1 MAIRVTQKNMYND
14 MVGQMQKNL
23 AGYMESVQQGSTQ
36 KKINRPSDDPAGT
49 YRVLTTRVDLT
60 NTAQYQENVDT
71 AKGWL
76 NLEDSVLAT
85 RVPTVLQDLITLAEQ
100 ASTGTYDKSQRA
112 IMADQARQHFG
123 TLLNLS
129 NTDFEGKSIF
139 AGHRYDQSAFEEG
152 LALTSW
158 DENWDKSIKGG
169 EYKLEGSSAKTVI
182 VQFTEDGP
190 LNGMPAWRW
199 SINGGDT
206 WTDGKYDTRKS
217 VDENGDP
224 VLDENGDPIVDENGK
239 PLLDENGEPIDI
251 PVLDKDGNVQI
262 AANGVIL
269 TVSKNMEVKAAE
281 TEDASGN
288 PTGAGAKNGTMLY
301 IRPAAIY
308 QGDDKDPPVDITQM
322 GTPAGLKASA
332 TGDFGKNLLVRVDS
346 DADLSTAGNEFTWSY
361 STDGGANWIT
371 AKGQTSGVNN
381 ALRLPVPGGYVD
393 IDATDVGNNILTA
406 GSQVM
411 VHPSRA
417 DLKFEVMKDT
427 FISVNSVGKDIFGG
441 YYEGKPALDGD
452 NNLFEVVGAFIGYL
466 EGNNQE
472 GAQKTLAALKV
483 AEKQI
488 LSAATSIGGKE
499 TRVSTAA
506 DVLSFQ
512 KLDQQERLSYVEDI
526 DLTELL
532 TKMTRQQ
539 LTYQTVLQSSSMI
552 MKLSLANY
560 V

>member
-1 MAIRVTQKNMYND
+1 M
-14 MVGQMQKNL
+14 
-23 AGYMESVQQGSTQ
+23 
-36 KKINRPSDDPAGT
+36 
-49 YRVLTTRVDLT
+49 LTTRIDLT

-76 NLEDSVLAT
+76 NLEDSVLST
-85 RVPTVLQDLITLAEQ
+85 RVPTVIQDLISLAEQ
-100 ASTGTYDKSQRA
+100 ASTGTYNASQRA
-112 IMADQARQHFG
+112 MMADQARQHFG
-123 TLLNLS
+123 SLLELA
-129 NTDFEGKSIF
+129 NTEFEGKSIF
-139 AGHRYDQSAFEEG
+139 AGHRYDYNAYEEG

-158 DENWDKSIKGG
+158 DENWDAAIKEGN
-169 EYKLEGSSAKTVI
+169 YTLEGASSSTVI
-182 VQFTEDGP
+182 VQFTEDGT
-190 LNGMPAWRW
+190 LEGMPSFRW
-199 SINGGDT
+199 STDGGDHWQEGT
-206 WTDGKYDTRKS
+206 YETDA
-217 VDENGDP
+217 
-224 VLDENGDPIVDENGK
+224 
-239 PLLDENGEPIDI
+239 
-251 PVLDKDGNVQI
+251 DGNLLTDDKGNVKI

-269 TVSKNMEVKAAE
+269 TVPKDMEVKAAE
-281 TEDASGN
+281 TTNASGEDMG
-288 PTGAGAKNGTMLY
+288 PGAKNGTLLY

-308 QGDDKDPPVDITQM
+308 QGDDKDPPLDITQM
-322 GTPAGLKASA
+322 GAPQGLEVSA
-332 TGDFGKNLLVRVDS
+332 QGDFGKNLLVRMDT
-346 DADLSTAGNEFTWSY
+346 DADLSTTGNEFTWSY
-361 STDGGANWIT
+361 STDGGSNWVT
-371 AKGQTSGVNN
+371 LKGQTNGTGT
-381 ALRLPVPGGYVD
+381 LRLPVPGGYVD
-393 IDATDVGNNILTA
+393 YDATAVGDTTVTA

-417 DLKFEVMKDT
+417 DLKFEIMKDT
-427 FISVNSVGKDIFGG
+427 YLSVNAVGKDIFGG

-483 AEKQI
+483 AEQQI

-499 TRVSTAA
+499 TRIETAS

-512 KLDQQERLSYVEDI
+512 KLDQQERLSYTEDI

-532 TKMTRQQ
+532 TKLTRQQ

>member
-1 MAIRVTQKNMYND
+1 MAIRVTQKTMYND

-76 NLEDSVLAT
+76 NLEDSVLST
-85 RVPTVLQDLITLAEQ
+85 RVPTVIQDLITLAEQ
-100 ASTGTYDKSQRA
+100 ASTGTYDASQRK
-112 IMADQARQHFG
+112 IMADQARQQFG
-123 TLLNLS
+123 SLLELA
-129 NTDFEGKSIF
+129 NTEFEGKSIF
-139 AGHRYDQSAFEEG
+139 AGHRYDKNAFEQG

-158 DENWDKSIKGG
+158 DENWDKVIREGG
-169 EYKLEGSSAKTVI
+169 CTLQGASSETML
-182 VQFTEDGP
+182 VQFLEPGTLEDKP
-190 LNGMPAWRW
+190 LFQW
-199 SINGGDT
+199 STDGGDT
-206 WTDGKYDTRKS
+206 WHPGEYEPVVDAASDTINLS
-217 VDENGDP
+217 
-224 VLDENGDPIVDENGK
+224 
-239 PLLDENGEPIDI
+239 
-251 PVLDKDGNVQI
+251 
-262 AANGVIL
+262 ANGVIL
-269 TVSKNMEVKAAE
+269 TVPKGMKVDAA
-281 TEDASGN
+281 DPDLG
-288 PTGAGAKNGTMLY
+288 PGARNGTLLY
-301 IRPAAIY
+301 IRPTAIY
-308 QGDDKDPPVDITQM
+308 QGDDKDPPLDITQM
-322 GTPAGLKASA
+322 GMPKGLDVEA
-332 TGDFGKNLLVRVDS
+332 TGDFGKNLLVRFDEKVNLENPNQS
-346 DADLSTAGNEFTWSY
+346 FKWSY
-361 STDGGANWIT
+361 STDGGSNWVT
-371 AKGQTSGVNN
+371 VTGQTNGTDK
-381 ALRLPVPGGYVD
+381 LRLPVPGGYVD
-393 IDATDVGNNILTA
+393 FDA
-406 GSQVM
+406 GSMQAGNKVVAEGGQVM

-417 DLKFEVMKDT
+417 DLKFEIMKDT
-427 FISVNSVGKDIFGG
+427 FLSVNEVGKDIFGG

-488 LSAATSIGGKE
+488 LSAATAIGGKE
-499 TRVSTAA
+499 NRIQTAA

-512 KLDQQERLSYVEDI
+512 KLDQQERLSYTEDI

-532 TKMTRQQ
+532 TKLTRQQ

>member
-1 MAIRVTQKNMYND
+1 MAIRVTQKTMYTD

-123 TLLNLS
+123 SLLNLS

-158 DENWDKSIKGG
+158 DENWDKAIKEGG
-169 EYKLEGSSAKTVI
+169 YKLEGASAKTVI

-190 LNGMPAWRW
+190 LEGMPAWRW
-199 SINGGDT
+199 SIDGGDT
-206 WTDGKYDTRKS
+206 WTEGKYETRKS
-217 VDENGDP
+217 VDENGNP
-224 VLDENGDPIVDENGK
+224 ALDEEGNPIVDEKGD
-239 PLLDENGEPIDI
+239 PLLDADGNPIDL
-251 PVLDKDGNVQI
+251 PVIRDGKMQI
-262 AANGVIL
+262 SANGVIL
-269 TVSKNMEVKAAE
+269 TVAKDMEVKAAQ
-281 TEDASGN
+281 TKDDNGN
-288 PTGAGAKNGTMLY
+288 EVGPGARNGTMLY
-301 IRPAAIY
+301 IRPAAFY
-308 QGDDKDPPVDITQM
+308 QGDDKDPPVDVTQM
-322 GTPAGLKASA
+322 GTPTGLKVAA

-346 DADLSTAGNEFTWSY
+346 DADLSVAGNEFTWSY

-371 AKGQTSGVNN
+371 AKGQTSGANS
-381 ALRLPVPGGYVD
+381 LRLPVPGGYLD
-393 IDATDVGNNILTA
+393 IDGAEVGNNILTA

-427 FISVNSVGKDIFGG
+427 FLSVNSVGKDIFGG

-488 LSAATSIGGKE
+488 LSAATSVGGKE
-499 TRVSTAA
+499 TRISTAA

-512 KLDQQERLSYVEDI
+512 KLDQKERLSYVEDI

>member
-1 MAIRVTQKNMYND
+1 MAIRVTQKTMYND

-49 YRVLTTRVDLT
+49 YRVLTTRIDLT

-76 NLEDSVLAT
+76 NLEDSVLST
-85 RVPTVLQDLITLAEQ
+85 RVPTVIRDLITLAEQ
-100 ASTGTYDKSQRA
+100 ASTGTYDASQRK

-123 TLLNLS
+123 SLLELA
-129 NTDFEGKSIF
+129 NTEFEGKSIF
-139 AGHRYDQSAFEEG
+139 AGHRYDYNAFEQG
-152 LALTSW
+152 LAVTSW
-158 DENWDKSIKGG
+158 DEDWDKAIKGG
-169 EYKLEGSSAKTVI
+169 ACQLQGASADTVI
-182 VQFTEDGP
+182 VQFLQDDTLE
-190 LNGMPAWRW
+190 NQPAFRW
-199 SINGGDT
+199 SNDGGDT
-206 WTDGKYDTRKS
+206 WQEGSYEPGVAPGSDTINLS
-217 VDENGDP
+217 
-224 VLDENGDPIVDENGK
+224 
-239 PLLDENGEPIDI
+239 
-251 PVLDKDGNVQI
+251 
-262 AANGVIL
+262 ANGVIL
-269 TVSKNMEVKAAE
+269 TVPKDMAVKAA
-281 TEDASGN
+281 N
-288 PTGAGAKNGTMLY
+288 PDEGPGARNGTLLY
-301 IRPAAIY
+301 IRPAAMY
-308 QGDDKDPPVDITQM
+308 QGDDKDPPLDITQM
-322 GTPAGLKASA
+322 GAPQDLEVSA
-332 TGDFGKNLLVRVDS
+332 TGDFGKNLLVRMDT
-346 DADLSTAGNEFTWSY
+346 DADLSAPGNEFTWSY
-361 STDGGANWIT
+361 STDGGSNWVT
-371 AKGQTSGVNN
+371 LKGQTTGGDK
-381 ALRLPVPGGYVD
+381 LRLPVPGGYVD
-393 IDATDVGNNILTA
+393 FDAAAVGDKTVTA

-417 DLKFEVMKDT
+417 DLKFEIMKDT
-427 FISVNSVGKDIFGG
+427 YLSVNAVGKDIFGG

-483 AEKQI
+483 AEKQV
-488 LSAATSIGGKE
+488 LSAATAIGGKE
-499 TRVSTAA
+499 TRIQTAS

-512 KLDQQERLSYVEDI
+512 KLDQQERLSYTEDI

-532 TKMTRQQ
+532 TKLTRQQ

>member
-1 MAIRVTQKNMYND
+1 MAIRVTQKTMYND

-76 NLEDSVLAT
+76 NLEDSVLST
-85 RVPTVLQDLITLAEQ
+85 RVPTVIQDLITLAEQ
-100 ASTGTYDKSQRA
+100 ASTGTYDASQRK

-123 TLLNLS
+123 SLLELA
-129 NTDFEGKSIF
+129 NTEFEGKSIF
-139 AGHRYDQSAFEEG
+139 AGHRYDYNAFEQG

-158 DENWDKSIKGG
+158 DEDWDKAIREGDAEGKPL
-169 EYKLEGSSAKTVI
+169 YTLEGASSETVI
-182 VQFTEDGP
+182 VQFLGEGTLAEHP
-190 LNGMPAWRW
+190 EFRW
-199 SINGGDT
+199 SKDGGDT
-206 WTDGKYDTRKS
+206 WETGSYELPDDA
-217 VDENGDP
+217 
-224 VLDENGDPIVDENGK
+224 
-239 PLLDENGEPIDI
+239 
-251 PVLDKDGNVQI
+251 DGNVKI
-262 AANGVIL
+262 SANGVIL
-269 TVSKNMEVKAAE
+269 T
-281 TEDASGN
+281 ASGDLPVKQAN
-288 PTGAGAKNGTMLY
+288 PDEGPGARNGTMLY

-308 QGDDKDPPVDITQM
+308 QGDDKDPPLDITQM
-322 GTPAGLKASA
+322 GAPQGLEVEAK
-332 TGDFGKNLLVRVDS
+332 GDFGKNLLVRMDT
-346 DADLSTAGNEFTWSY
+346 DADLSAPGNEFTWSY
-361 STDGGANWIT
+361 STDGGSNWVT
-371 AKGQTSGVNN
+371 LKGQTTGGDT
-381 ALRLPVPGGYVD
+381 LRLPVPGGYVD
-393 IDATDVGNNILTA
+393 LDASGVGDKTVTA

-417 DLKFEVMKDT
+417 DLKFEIMKDT
-427 FISVNSVGKDIFGG
+427 YLSVNAVGKDIFGG
-441 YYEGKPALDGD
+441 YYEGMPALDGD

-483 AEKQI
+483 AEKQV
-488 LSAATSIGGKE
+488 LSAATSVGGKE
-499 TRVSTAA
+499 TRIQTAS

-512 KLDQQERLSYVEDI
+512 KLDQQERLSYTEDI

-532 TKMTRQQ
+532 TKLTRQQ

>member
-1 MAIRVTQKNMYND
+1 MAIRVTQKTMYND

-76 NLEDSVLAT
+76 NLEDSVLST
-85 RVPTVLQDLITLAEQ
+85 RVPVVIRDLIELASQ
-100 ASTGTYDKSQRA
+100 ASTGTYNASQRK
-112 IMADQARQHFG
+112 IMADQARQQFG
-123 TLLNLS
+123 SLLELA
-129 NTDFEGKSIF
+129 NTEFEGKSIF
-139 AGHRYDQSAFEEG
+139 AGHRYDKNAFEQG

-158 DENWDKSIKGG
+158 DEDWDKAIRQGDADGKPL
-169 EYKLEGSSAKTVI
+169 YKLEGASAETVI
-182 VQFTEDGP
+182 VQFLGDADATLAEHP
-190 LNGMPAWRW
+190 PFRW
-199 SINGGDT
+199 SIDGGDN
-206 WTDGKYDTRKS
+206 WVDGSYELPD
-217 VDENGDP
+217 DP
-224 VLDENGDPIVDENGK
+224 
-239 PLLDENGEPIDI
+239 
-251 PVLDKDGNVQI
+251 DGNVKI
-262 AANGVIL
+262 TANGVIL
-269 TVSKNMEVKAAE
+269 T
-281 TEDASGN
+281 ASGKL
-288 PTGAGAKNGTMLY
+288 PVKPAEPSEGPGARNGTLLY
-301 IRPAAIY
+301 IRPAAFY
-308 QGDDKDPPVDITQM
+308 QGDDKDPPLDVTKM
-322 GTPAGLKASA
+322 GAPENLEVSAS
-332 TGDFGKNLLVRVDS
+332 GDFGKNLLVRVD
-346 DADLSTAGNEFTWSY
+346 DDVDLSTTGEKFSWSY
-361 STDGGANWIT
+361 STDGGSNWVT
-371 AKGQTSGVNN
+371 VTGQTNGTDK
-381 ALRLPVPGGYVD
+381 LRLPVPGGYVD
-393 IDATDVGNNILTA
+393 LDAGAVDGKTVTA

-417 DLKFEVMKDT
+417 DLKFEIMKDT
-427 FISVNSVGKDIFGG
+427 FLSVNEVGKDIFGG
-441 YYEGKPALDGD
+441 YYEGMPALDGD

-483 AEKQI
+483 AEQQI
-488 LSAATSIGGKE
+488 LSAGTAIGGKE
-499 TRVSTAA
+499 NRIQTAA

-512 KLDQQERLSYVEDI
+512 KLDQQERLSYTEDI

-532 TKMTRQQ
+532 TKLTRQQ

>member
-1 MAIRVTQKNMYND
+1 MAIRVTQKTMYND

-49 YRVLTTRVDLT
+49 YRVLTTRIDLT

-76 NLEDSVLAT
+76 NLEDSVLST
-85 RVPTVLQDLITLAEQ
+85 RVPTVIQDLITLAEQ
-100 ASTGTYDKSQRA
+100 ASTGTYDASQRK
-112 IMADQARQHFG
+112 IMADQARQQFG
-123 TLLNLS
+123 SLLELA

-139 AGHRYDQSAFEEG
+139 AGHRYDKNAFEEG

-158 DENWDKSIKGG
+158 DEDWDKAIREGDQDGKPV
-169 EYKLEGSSAKTVI
+169 YKLEGASAETVI
-182 VQFTEDGP
+182 VQFTEDGT
-190 LNGMPAWRW
+190 LGDETEFRW
-199 SINGGDT
+199 SNDGGDHWHT
-206 WTDGKYDTRKS
+206 EKAK
-217 VDENGDP
+217 
-224 VLDENGDPIVDENGK
+224 LDA
-239 PLLDENGEPIDI
+239 
-251 PVLDKDGNVQI
+251 DGNVQL

-269 TVSKNMEVKAAE
+269 TVSKDMPVKAAQ
-281 TEDASGN
+281 TVDANGEEVG
-288 PTGAGAKNGTMLY
+288 PGARNGTMLY

-308 QGDDKDPPVDITQM
+308 QGDDKDPPLDITLM
-322 GTPAGLKASA
+322 GAPKGLEVEAK
-332 TGDFGKNLLVRVDS
+332 GDFGKNLLVRMDEKVD
-346 DADLSTAGNEFTWSY
+346 LNTTGQTFKWSY
-361 STDGGANWIT
+361 STDGGSNWVT
-371 AKGQTSGVNN
+371 VTGQTNGDTS
-381 ALRLPVPGGYVD
+381 LRLPVPGGYVD
-393 IDATDVGNNILTA
+393 FDAGGMNGATLTE
-406 GSQVM
+406 GMQVM

-417 DLKFEVMKDT
+417 DLKFEIMKDT
-427 FISVNSVGKDIFGG
+427 FLSVNAVGKDIFGG
-441 YYEGKPALDGD
+441 YYEGMPALDGD

-472 GAQKTLAALKV
+472 GAQRTLAALKV

-488 LSAATSIGGKE
+488 LSAATAIGGKE
-499 TRVSTAA
+499 NRIQTAS

-512 KLDQQERLSYVEDI
+512 KLDQQERLSYTEDI

-532 TKMTRQQ
+532 TKLTRQQ

>member
-1 MAIRVTQKNMYND
+1 MSIRVTQKTMYGS

-76 NLEDSVLAT
+76 NLEDSVLST
-85 RVPTVLQDLITLAEQ
+85 RVPAVIQDLISLASQ
-100 ASTGTYDKSQRA
+100 ASTGTYTASQRQ

-123 TLLNLS
+123 SLLELA
-129 NTDFEGKSIF
+129 NTEFEGKSIF
-139 AGHRYDQSAFEEG
+139 AGHRYDYNAFEQG

-158 DENWDKSIKGG
+158 DENWNEAIQNGN
-169 EYKLEGSSAKTVI
+169 YTLEGASSSTVI
-182 VQFTEDGP
+182 VQFTEDGA
-190 LNGMPAWRW
+190 LEGMPSFRW
-199 SINGGDT
+199 SIDGGDNWQEGT
-206 WTDGKYDTRKS
+206 YET
-217 VDENGDP
+217 DENGD
-224 VLDENGDPIVDENGK
+224 
-239 PLLDENGEPIDI
+239 LLTDA
-251 PVLDKDGNVQI
+251 DGNVKI

-269 TVSKNMEVKAAE
+269 TVPKDMEVKAAE
-281 TEDASGN
+281 TVNPDGEDMG
-288 PTGAGAKNGTMLY
+288 PGAYNGTLLY

-308 QGDDKDPPVDITQM
+308 QGDDKDPPVDVTQM
-322 GTPAGLKASA
+322 GAPAGLEVSA
-332 TGDFGKNLLVRVDS
+332 TGDFGKNLLVRMDS
-346 DADLSTAGNEFTWSY
+346 DADLSTTGNEFTWSY
-361 STDGGANWIT
+361 STDGGSNWVT
-371 AKGQTSGVNN
+371 LKGQTNGTDT
-381 ALRLPVPGGYVD
+381 LRLPVPGGYVD
-393 IDATDVGNNILTA
+393 FDASGVAGTTVTA
-406 GSQVM
+406 GSQIM

-417 DLKFEVMKDT
+417 DLKFEIMKDT
-427 FISVNSVGKDIFGG
+427 YLSVNAVGKDIFGG

-483 AEKQI
+483 AEQQI
-488 LSAATSIGGKE
+488 LSAATSVGGKE
-499 TRVSTAA
+499 TRIQTAA

-532 TKMTRQQ
+532 TKLTRQQ

>member
-1 MAIRVTQKNMYND
+1 MAIRVTQKTMYND

-49 YRVLTTRVDLT
+49 YRVLTTRIDLT

-76 NLEDSVLAT
+76 NLEDSVLST
-85 RVPTVLQDLITLAEQ
+85 RVPTVIQDLITLAEQ
-100 ASTGTYDKSQRA
+100 ASTGTYDASQRK
-112 IMADQARQHFG
+112 IMADQARQQFG
-123 TLLNLS
+123 SLLELA
-129 NTDFEGKSIF
+129 NTEFEGKSIF
-139 AGHRYDQSAFEEG
+139 AGHRYDKNAFEEG

-158 DENWDKSIKGG
+158 DEEWDKAIRQGDPDSG
-169 EYKLEGSSAKTVI
+169 EPVYKLEGASAETI
-182 VQFTEDGP
+182 IIQFPQDAVLGDGTKFT
-190 LNGMPAWRW
+190 W
-199 SINGGDT
+199 SNDGGDH
-206 WTDGKYDTRKS
+206 WQEGEAQLDADGK
-217 VDENGDP
+217 
-224 VLDENGDPIVDENGK
+224 
-239 PLLDENGEPIDI
+239 
-251 PVLDKDGNVQI
+251 VQL

-269 TVSKNMEVKAAE
+269 TVDPGMNVKGA
-281 TEDASGN
+281 DADKG
-288 PTGAGAKNGTMLY
+288 PGARNGTLLY

-308 QGDDKDPPVDITQM
+308 QGDDKDPPLDITLM
-322 GTPAGLKASA
+322 GAPEGLKVEAQ
-332 TGDFGKNLLVRVDS
+332 GDFGKNLLVRMDENVD
-346 DADLSTAGNEFTWSY
+346 LNTTGQTFKWSY
-361 STDGGANWIT
+361 STDGGSNWVT
-371 AKGQTSGVNN
+371 VTGQTNGDTS
-381 ALRLPVPGGYVD
+381 LRLPVPGGYVD
-393 IDATDVGNNILTA
+393 FDAGDMDNPVLTE

-417 DLKFEVMKDT
+417 DLKFEIMKDT
-427 FISVNSVGKDIFGG
+427 FLSVNEVGKDIFGG

-499 TRVSTAA
+499 NRIQTAS

-512 KLDQQERLSYVEDI
+512 KLDQQERLSYTEDI

-532 TKMTRQQ
+532 TKLTRQQ

>member
-1 MAIRVTQKNMYND
+1 MAIRVTQKTMYND

-76 NLEDSVLAT
+76 NLEDSVLST
-85 RVPTVLQDLITLAEQ
+85 RVPTVIQDLITLAEQ
-100 ASTGTYDKSQRA
+100 ASTGTYDASQRK

-123 TLLNLS
+123 TLLNLA
-129 NTDFEGKSIF
+129 NTEFEGKSIF
-139 AGHRYDQSAFEEG
+139 AGHRYDSNAFEEG

-158 DENWDKSIKGG
+158 DKEWDKAIREGDKDGKPL
-169 EYKLEGSSAKTVI
+169 YKLEGASSETVI
-182 VQFTEDGP
+182 LQFTADGTLGDQP
-190 LNGMPAWRW
+190 PPAFRW
-199 SINGGDT
+199 SNDGGAT
-206 WTDGKYDTRKS
+206 WQQGSYEPTADPASTDIHLS
-217 VDENGDP
+217 
-224 VLDENGDPIVDENGK
+224 
-239 PLLDENGEPIDI
+239 
-251 PVLDKDGNVQI
+251 
-262 AANGVIL
+262 ANGVIL
-269 TVSKNMEVKAAE
+269 TVPKTMKVKAAE
-281 TEDASGN
+281 TTDANGN
-288 PTGAGAKNGTMLY
+288 DMGPGAENGTLLY
-301 IRPAAIY
+301 IRPTAVY
-308 QGDDKDPPVDITQM
+308 QGDDKDPPVDVTLM
-322 GTPAGLKASA
+322 GAPKNLNVSA
-332 TGDFGKNLLVRVDS
+332 TGDFGKNVLVRMDS
-346 DADLSTAGNEFTWSY
+346 DADLTTVGSEFTWSY
-361 STDGGANWIT
+361 STDGGANWVT
-371 AKGQTSGVNN
+371 AKGQASGGGTM
-381 ALRLPVPGGYVD
+381 RLPVPGGYVD
-393 IDATDVGNNILTA
+393 FDATGAGGTVTA
-406 GSQVM
+406 GSQIM
-411 VHPSRA
+411 IHPSRA
-417 DLKFEVMKDT
+417 DLDYEIMKDT
-427 FISVNSVGKDIFGG
+427 YLSVNSVGKDIFGG

-472 GAQKTLAALKV
+472 GCQKTLAALKE
-483 AEKQI
+483 AEKQV
-488 LSAATSIGGKE
+488 LSAATAVGGKE
-499 TRVSTAA
+499 NRVQTAA

-532 TKMTRQQ
+532 TKLTRQQ

>member
-1 MAIRVTQKNMYND
+1 MAIRVTQKTMYND

-76 NLEDSVLAT
+76 NLEDSVLSS
-85 RVPTVLQDLITLAEQ
+85 RVPTVLTNLIELASQ
-100 ASTGTYDKSQRA
+100 ASTGTYTASERA
-112 IMADQARQHFG
+112 MMADQARQHFG
-123 TLLNLS
+123 SLLELA
-129 NTDFEGKSIF
+129 NTEFEGKSIF
-139 AGHRYDQSAFEEG
+139 AGHRYDYNAYEEG

-158 DENWDKSIKGG
+158 DEDWDAAIKEGG
-169 EYKLEGSSAKTVI
+169 YKLEGASSSTVI
-182 VQFTEDGP
+182 VQFLKDDTLE
-190 LNGMPAWRW
+190 NQPAFRW
-199 SINGGDT
+199 STDGGDNWQEGT
-206 WTDGKYDTRKS
+206 YET
-217 VDENGDP
+217 
-224 VLDENGDPIVDENGK
+224 
-239 PLLDENGEPIDI
+239 
-251 PVLDKDGNVQI
+251 DKDGNLLTDADGNVKLS
-262 AANGVIL
+262 ANGVIL
-269 TVSKNMEVKAAE
+269 TVPKTMQVKAAD
-281 TEDASGN
+281 TEYASGADKG
-288 PTGAGAKNGTMLY
+288 PGAKNGTLLY

-308 QGDDKDPPVDITQM
+308 QGDDKDPPLDITQM
-322 GTPAGLKASA
+322 GAPKGLEVSA
-332 TGDFGKNLLVRVDS
+332 TGDFGKNLLVRMDT
-346 DADLSTAGNEFTWSY
+346 DADLSTTGSEFTWSY
-361 STDGGANWIT
+361 STDGGSNWVT
-371 AKGQTSGVNN
+371 LKGQTNGTET
-381 ALRLPVPGGYVD
+381 LRLPVPGGYVD
-393 IDATDVGNNILTA
+393 FDASAVGDTTVTA

-417 DLKFEVMKDT
+417 DLKFEIMKDT
-427 FISVNSVGKDIFGG
+427 FLSVNAVGKDIFGG

-452 NNLFEVVGAFIGYL
+452 NNLFEVVGSFIGYL

-499 TRVSTAA
+499 NRIETAS

-512 KLDQQERLSYVEDI
+512 KLDQQERLSYTEDI

-532 TKMTRQQ
+532 TKLTRQQ

>member
-1 MAIRVTQKNMYND
+1 MAIRVTQKTMYND

-49 YRVLTTRVDLT
+49 YRVLTTRIDLT

-76 NLEDSVLAT
+76 NLEDSVLST
-85 RVPTVLQDLITLAEQ
+85 RVPAIIQDLITLAEQ
-100 ASTGTYDKSQRA
+100 ASTGTYDASQRK

-123 TLLNLS
+123 SLLELA
-129 NTDFEGKSIF
+129 NTEFEGKSLF
-139 AGHRYDQSAFEEG
+139 AGHRYDKNAFEEG

-158 DENWDKSIKGG
+158 DENWDKAIREGDQDGKPV
-169 EYKLEGSSAKTVI
+169 YKLEGASAETI
-182 VQFTEDGP
+182 IIQFPEDATLGD
-190 LNGMPAWRW
+190 GTKFSW
-199 SINGGDT
+199 SNDGGDH
-206 WTDGKYDTRKS
+206 WQDGEAQLDADGK
-217 VDENGDP
+217 
-224 VLDENGDPIVDENGK
+224 
-239 PLLDENGEPIDI
+239 
-251 PVLDKDGNVQI
+251 VQL

-269 TVSKNMEVKAAE
+269 TVAQGMDVKGA
-281 TEDASGN
+281 DADKG
-288 PTGAGAKNGTMLY
+288 PGAKNGTMLY

-308 QGDDKDPPVDITQM
+308 QGDDKDPPLDITQM
-322 GTPAGLKASA
+322 GTPQGLEVSA
-332 TGDFGKNLLVRVDS
+332 QGDFGKNMLVRMDS
-346 DADLSTAGNEFTWSY
+346 DVDLSTTGNEFTWSY
-361 STDGGANWIT
+361 STDGGSNWVT
-371 AKGQTSGVNN
+371 LKGQTNGTET
-381 ALRLPVPGGYVD
+381 LRLPVPGGYVD
-393 IDATDVGNNILTA
+393 LDASGVDGTTVTA

-417 DLKFEVMKDT
+417 DLKFEIMKDT
-427 FISVNSVGKDIFGG
+427 YLSVNAVGKDIFGG
-441 YYEGKPALDGD
+441 YYEGMPALDGD

-499 TRVSTAA
+499 TRIQTAA

-512 KLDQQERLSYVEDI
+512 KLDQQERLSYTEDI

-532 TKMTRQQ
+532 TKLTRQQ